1 MDKNLKNSIV
11 INNIKILLRYKK
23 FISIATLIIVLAV
36 SFVVFFVL
44 DPIFYSSATVKASSK
59 MSGIGNILGSSMPD
73 IGGLDELSGGGSASK
88 ELALYSQIIYSRRC
102 LEEVIIKFNLMEEYN
117 QKYMERTLKLVKE
130 QVVEVGKDTKSGTLE
145 IGVYDNSPQRAK
157 EMADFLVEQLN
168 KINTELNVLNAK
180 NNREFLEN
188 RYNLIKKDLTQAE
201 DSLKNFQEI
210 YGLAPDVTAKAI
222 VQSQVQLEVELST
235 EEIKMELL
243 RKMLSPEQSEV
254 KMQEQKIA
262 SLKKQIT
269 DIKNSDSDDRLLRL
283 KGAPNKITSYLRL
296 LRNVEIQNKL
306 LIYILPMYEQSKV
319 EEKKETPTVL
329 ILDKPYLPELKK
341 KPKRMTIIGLSLFL
355 SLGLLSF
362 SVLVYE
368 NIGRNLISSFN
379 QRND

>member
-1 MDKNLKNSIV
+1 MDKNLENSIV

-23 FISIATLIIVLAV
+23 FISIVTLLIVLVV
-36 SFVVFFVL
+36 SFIVFFVL
-44 DPIFYSSATVKASSK
+44 DPIFYSSATVKASGK
-59 MSGIGNILGSSMPD
+59 MSGIGNLLGSSMPD

-88 ELALYSQIIYSRRC
+88 ELAMYSQIIYSRRC
-102 LEEVIIKFNLMEEYN
+102 LEEVIVKFNLMEEYN
-117 QKYMERTLKLVKE
+117 QKYIEKTLKLVRE
-130 QVVEVGKDTKSGTLE
+130 EVLVVGKDTKSGTLE

-222 VQSQVQLEVELST
+222 VQSQVQLEVELSS

-243 RKMLSPEQSEV
+243 RKMLSPDQSEV

-262 SLKKQIT
+262 SLKKHIT
-269 DIKNSDSDDRLLRL
+269 EIKNSDNDDRLLRL

-296 LRNVEIQNKL
+296 LRNIEIQNKL
-306 LIYILPMYEQSKV
+306 LIYVLPLYEQAKV

-341 KPKRMTIIGLSLFL
+341 KPKRMIIIGLSMLL

-368 NIGRNLISSFN
+368 NIGRNLISSFKL
-379 QRND
+379 RND